1 MSRRCFCCCLYG
13 DHKTTAVISLS
24 LLSLPTGKQTCP
36 PEKFDC
42 GGSTNK
48 CVSLSWRCD
57 GEKDCENG
65 ADEEDCASGEF
76 SEVGCQ
82 FSTIVEMTL
91 KTYEP
96 LFRLT
101 DINCKGVFLIQRA
114 EVNGL
119 MRLTV
124 SRTVLLLPTFFVFY
138 WLLCFLISLIIP
150 KPQTLKHSREHSV

>member
-1 MSRRCFCCCLYG
+1 MSCRCFCCRLYG

-76 SEVGCQ
+76 VEVGCQ
-82 FSTIVEMTL
+82 FSTIMEMAL
-91 KTYEP
+91 NTYEP

-101 DINCKGVFLIQRA
+101 DIISMVFLIQRA
-114 EVNGL
+114 EVNYL

-124 SRTVLLLPTFFVFY
+124 SRTILLLPTFFVFY
-138 WLLCFLISLIIP
+138 WLLSFLISLIIL
-150 KPQTLKHSREHSV
+150 KHQTLKHSREHSV